1 MLHLFQSTQ
10 IKALAARMALQ
21 IDAQRRVAARGP
33 LEVIQ
38 IVVPHERLGT
48 WLKLEVAQHL
58 GIAANLQFV
67 TLEQALEQA
76 LDAIAG
82 GPKHKIWERRAIRAH
97 LLEYLGEEDLLGLE
111 DMAPIRRYLQAMERG
126 APELADHQA
135 AIVRRYQ
142 LADRI
147 ATLFERYLRE
157 SARMVEQWQRDTLCF
172 ENSPAAEAERWQKI
186 LMGRLLGQRVEG
198 GKIRWVTWRQASQR
212 LRDQARRSERMWH
225 LFGLEYIGD
234 VLYEALD
241 ALGHSDLVF
250 FYMFNPCAGYW
261 GDLKFGRHEA
271 ESLLEGQEEKEEP
284 EGFWADEAHAPFAL
298 RAWGFSGARH
308 LRGLEQ
314 IPGVVT
320 TDVEAEAAFEPT
332 LLGQVQDHIAYFER
346 SESADAADQSIRVL
360 SAPHI
365 KREVEV
371 IANDIWRLM
380 QQSEQEGSGLQF
392 QDIVVLLPQTK
403 REVYQT
409 HIRAIFPRTHRIPFS
424 MVDMPA
430 SRWSRA
436 IEAVQM
442 LLKLPFGRFRRAEL
456 LRLMTHPNVIGQ
468 FPYADPEDWVDW
480 CERLKILHGAD
491 RRDHAD
497 TYINTELF
505 HWDQGLKR
513 LTLGAFMTQESPL
526 GRQAFHLGPGKAYLP
541 CEHNQ
546 DEGKSAARFILLAKS
561 LIQDAKTCRT
571 LALSMSGWAEFI
583 SRMIS
588 TYLDALEDREDEMIL
603 HRCRQLIGRLKE
615 QDVSGLKV
623 PYRLA
628 HEAAID
634 LLGELEVQRG
644 QHLLDGVCVMG
655 LEHGSMQPSRVTFLA
670 GLSEGEFP
678 PPELK
683 RPEDLCH
690 VSDAHGQLIQLPGQ
704 LPHPSER
711 EAQKYMVLKSVMN
724 TEHRLRFSYVCWD
737 ARTAEVRQPSPVVD
751 ELLAQ
756 AGQVTHAE
764 EETQRLI
771 ARHPEK
777 RFDAV
782 YFPALYD
789 VAAGAQDLTPSF
801 GPQAQKEAVVG
812 AMRQELDRFCQDHQ
826 VQAHLDPKVCE
837 AILQAPVWQGLKG
850 QLGILDPPVSKGWQE
865 EELTISL
872 SDVRAF
878 LECPLQGSARVLL
891 RLEQDSGE
899 EEAMFKESEIFEPSV
914 SVRVSLLR
922 EVFWAKLSQ
931 EHVEQN
937 ARDFEHFYDQR
948 ARLLELDGVLPTG
961 PFYTAAR
968 ERHLRVLNLWQDNLP
983 LLGLG
988 TSPKMSVHRFGHPQE
1003 QEGLD
1008 VLHSP
1013 LRLELEVQ
1021 GQPLQVALSGQ
1032 TESVIHGHNAT
1043 VIPNLT
1049 GNVRNLSPKYFMR
1062 GFLDYVFLCAN
1073 TLIPQEGLP
1082 WMVYLS
1088 PAEEM
1093 ASYKHKHC
1101 IRKFQPLGAERAQ
1114 RYLQGVITDMLS
1126 HVHAYY
1132 MPIEAVFEHIEQR
1145 LPFEVVA
1152 QKKRADTWNQT
1163 SSDWGPVRDAR
1174 RFDPPEE
1181 GERMAHRRFA
1191 LYFETLGRGR

>member
-1 MLHLFQSTQ
+1 
-10 IKALAARMALQ
+10 MAMQ
-21 IDAQRRVAARGP
+21 IDAQRQLAIRGP

-38 IVVPHERLGT
+38 VVVPHERLGT
-48 WLKLEVAQHL
+48 WLKLELARHL

-67 TLEQALEQA
+67 TLEQAIERA
-76 LDAIAG
+76 LNTAS
-82 GPKHKIWERRAIRAH
+82 PQTQHRLWERRALRAH
-97 LLEYLGEEDLLGLE
+97 ILGLLGEESRLE
-111 DMAPIRRYLQAMERG
+111 LEAMAPIRRYLQSAGRGDLER
-126 APELADHQA
+126 ADHEA
-135 AIVRRYQ
+135 AMVRRYQ

-147 ATLFERYLRE
+147 ATLFERYLRQ
-157 SARMVEQWQRDTLCF
+157 AAPMIEQWLSGKLCF
-172 ENSPAAEAERWQKI
+172 EHSPCEEAERWQKI
-186 LMGRLLGQRVEG
+186 LMCALLQNQPTQGPT
-198 GKIRWVTWRQASQR
+198 RWVTWPQAAQM
-212 LRDQARRSERMWH
+212 LRHKARRSQRMWH

-234 VLYEALD
+234 ALYDALEAL
-241 ALGHSDLVF
+241 GRSDIVF
-250 FYMFNPCAGYW
+250 FYMFNPCSGYW

-271 ESLLEGQEEKEEP
+271 ESLVEISATEDGNEGDDDDLK
-284 EGFWADEAHAPFAL
+284 GFWAEEAHAPFAL

-308 LRGLEQ
+308 LRGLGQ
-314 IPGVVT
+314 IPGVET
-320 TDVEAEAAFEPT
+320 TELEEVREAEAEPT
-332 LLGQVQDHIAYFER
+332 LLGHLQHHIAHFER
-346 SESADAADQSIRVL
+346 PDTASLTDQSIKVL
-360 SAPHI
+360 GAPHI

-371 IANDIWRLM
+371 IANDIWHLM
-380 QQSEQEGSGLQF
+380 QESEEKGTGLRF
-392 QDIVVLLPQTK
+392 QDITVLLPQTK
-403 REVYQT
+403 RDLYQT
-409 HIRAIFPRTHRIPFS
+409 HIRAIFPRTHDIPFS

-436 IEAVQM
+436 VEAVQM
-442 LLKLPFGRFRRAEL
+442 LLKLPFGRFKRTEL
-456 LRLMTHPNVIGQ
+456 LRLMTHPNVIGP

-497 TYINTELF
+497 TYIDTELF

-513 LTLGAFMTQESPL
+513 LTLGAFMTQESPA
-526 GRQAFHLGPGKAYLP
+526 GRQAFSLDAGREYLP
-541 CEHNQ
+541 CELVQ
-546 DEGKSAARFILLAKS
+546 DQSKSAARFILLAKS
-561 LIQDAKTCRT
+561 LIQDAKTCRALT
-571 LALSMSGWAEFI
+571 LTMSQWGQFI
-583 SRMIS
+583 GRMIS
-588 TYLDALEDREDEMIL
+588 TYLDALENREDEMIL
-603 HRCRQLIGRLKE
+603 HRCRQLMGRLKE
-615 QDVSGLKV
+615 QDVGNLKV

-634 LLGELEVQRG
+634 LLGDLEVERG

-655 LEHGSMQPSRVTFLA
+655 LEHGSMQPAKVTFLA

-678 PPELK
+678 PPEL
-683 RPEDLCH
+683 RAPEDLCH
-690 VSDAHGQLIQLPGQ
+690 ATDTQGQPIQLPGQ

-724 TEHRLRFSYVCWD
+724 TEHRLRLSFVSWD
-737 ARTAEVRQPSPVVD
+737 ARTAETRQPSPVIE

-756 AGQVTHAE
+756 AGQVAPQDDGEAE
-764 EETQRLI
+764 GGRALVFH
-771 ARHPEK
+771 HPQK
-777 RFDAV
+777 RFDPA
-782 YFPALYD
+782 YFPALYP
-789 VAAGAQDLTPSF
+789 APLQGSTANLTPSF
-801 GPQAQKEAVVG
+801 QPQAQREAVVG
-812 AMRQELDRFCQDHQ
+812 AMRQELDHFRRDHRI
-826 VQAHLDPKVCE
+826 QAQLEPGTCE
-837 AILQAPVWQGLKG
+837 TLLQTPVWQGLKG
-850 QLGILDPPVSKGWQE
+850 QLGLLDPPAAQGWQE
-865 EELTISL
+865 ELLTLSL

-937 ARDFEHFYDQR
+937 ARDFEYFYDQR
-948 ARLLELDGVLPTG
+948 ARLLELDGLLPTG

-968 ERHLRVLNLWQDNLP
+968 QRHLHVLNLWQDNLP

-988 TSPKMSVHRFGHPQE
+988 ASPKMSLHRFGHPQE

-1008 VLHSP
+1008 VLHEP
-1013 LRLELEVQ
+1013 LRLELDIQ
-1021 GQPLQVALSGQ
+1021 GQALSVALCGK
-1032 TESVIHGHNAT
+1032 TESVIHGHNVT

-1049 GNVRNLSPKYFMR
+1049 GNVRQLSPKYFMR

-1073 TLIPQEGLP
+1073 TLVPQQGLP
-1082 WMVYLS
+1082 WMVYLT

-1101 IRKFQPLGAERAQ
+1101 IRKFHPIEAERAQ

-1132 MPIEAVFEHIEQR
+1132 MPIEAVFEHLEQR
-1145 LPFEVVA
+1145 LPLETVA

-1174 RFDPPEE
+1174 RFDPPQEA
-1181 GERMAHRRFA
+1181 ERLAHRRFA